1 MWFALPF
8 GAGCALC
15 QYLLPEG
22 FRLWAAAGA
31 LLLGL
36 ASLPL
41 RGKARRAARI
51 AAAGCAAG
59 ILWFSGYAALY
70 LAPAEALTDAK
81 LILELELTDYPE
93 EAAGGARCEA
103 EVAGLRGK
111 VLFYGDRS
119 LLSLEP
125 GNRILAQVK
134 CYSAATL
141 SCNH

>member
-51 AAAGCAAG
+51 AAAGCAAPLHDQIFRNVLLG
-59 ILWFSGYAALY
+59 LVMIFS
-70 LAPAEALTDAK
+70 
-81 LILELELTDYPE
+81 
-93 EAAGGARCEA
+93 
-103 EVAGLRGK
+103 
-111 VLFYGDRS
+111 
-119 LLSLEP
+119 
-125 GNRILAQVK
+125 
-134 CYSAATL
+134 
-141 SCNH
+141 